1 MDQVRKKLR
10 AEYAHRKGITG
21 RGVTVAVMDTGIVMH
36 PDFGKRILNFADFT
50 QGRSKIYDDNGHG
63 SHVSGIIGGNG
74 RMSRGFYMGIA
85 PECNLFVTKVL
96 DRKGN
101 GNTDQVIRAIDYVIE
116 NRMKYNIRILN
127 ISVGMLPS
135 ADETEKKNLTAAVEK
150 AWNHGIVVVAAAG
163 NNGPVKNSVT
173 IPGQCKSIITV
184 GSIDDYVKHG
194 RGLKKGYSGRGPT
207 ECCVVKPEILA
218 PGTAI
223 RSCSGR
229 GGGYEVKSGTSMSA
243 PVISGA
249 IALLLQKYPNLTPAQ
264 VKLRLY
270 EKAVV
275 LDVPGGQNYWGVVY
289 LNRLL

>member
-1 MDQVRKKLR
+1 MNQVRQKLR
-10 AEYAHRKGITG
+10 AEYAHAKGITG
-21 RGVTVAVMDTGIVMH
+21 RGVTVAVMDTGITGH
-36 PDFGKRILNFADFT
+36 PDFDDRILGFSDYI
-50 QGRSKIYDDNGHG
+50 QGRGSIYDDNSHG
-63 SHVSGIIGGNG
+63 THVAGIIGGSG
-74 RMSRGFYMGIA
+74 RMSHGLYKGMA
-85 PECNLFVTKVL
+85 PECNLVVMKVL

-101 GNTDQVIRAIDYVIE
+101 GNTGQVLKALDDVIAG
-116 NRMKYNIRILN
+116 RDRYHIRILN

-135 ADETEKKNLTAAVEK
+135 ADETEKRNLMEAVERVWR
-150 AWNHGIVVVAAAG
+150 AGIVVVAAAG
-163 NNGPVKNSVT
+163 NNGPKKNSVT

-184 GSIDDYVKHG
+184 GSIDDYVR
-194 RGLKKGYSGRGPT
+194 RGKEGKNGYSGRGPT

-229 GGGYEVKSGTSMSA
+229 GSGYEMKSGTSMSA

-249 IALLLQKYPNLTPAQ
+249 IALLLQKYPEMTPAQ

-270 EKAVV
+270 ERAVE
-275 LDVPGGQNYWGVVY
+275 LKEAGERDYWGVVY